1 MSSLFIRADSIITI
15 YDQRN
20 VTPVRNAIRRET
32 NQPDLPTYGGESV
45 KHTDK
50 TLEETIAYTYRT
62 CDKTQ
67 IYMLLLLHCS
77 IKYGREI
84 ISKLKL

>member
-32 NQPDLPTYGGESV
+32 NQPDLPTVGFLGNQPFYSETCEHAAQE
-45 KHTDK
+45 KK
-50 TLEETIAYTYRT
+50 TSFLPV
-62 CDKTQ
+62 
-67 IYMLLLLHCS
+67 
-77 IKYGREI
+77 
-84 ISKLKL
+84 